1 LANWFETSIGSSL
14 RTRRRIPH
22 GASLALVVASAG
34 FGLVILHTT
43 AVNVALPAIHR
54 GLGGN
59 VAALQWCVNAYALAL
74 ASLLLPCGAL
84 ADRYGAR
91 RTFLAGLTIF
101 ALGGASC
108 AAARSL
114 WMLVAGQGVAGVG
127 AAMIAPAA
135 LSLIREAFPD
145 KGRRM
150 RALGFLSLGLSA
162 GFGSGPIVGGALVG
176 ALSWRAVFLV
186 DVPCA
191 LALIAIVVGRR
202 VQSSPRRRGRS
213 IDVRGVVLGVTT
225 LGAITF
231 ALTEGGERGW
241 STPSVRWGAG
251 LAGVAGIGFV
261 ISLRASSAPLLP
273 AELLASVQVRT
284 AALVGLSFNFAVYG
298 ELFLLSL
305 AFQQLDHTTPFETG
319 LLFVP
324 QPVGT
329 CLVATAVGRWLSRTG
344 PRGPLLLGLAFSVG
358 SVITLLGFDRAP
370 FPLAAAAGLLMAGIA
385 GGLLVPSLHAMVV
398 VGTPADLVGIAA
410 ASLNAS
416 RQVGGVLGVAVLGS
430 LVSAGPLA
438 SDVREALALAL
449 GTQLATLSF
458 VVLRWRPSFG
468 SIKQQAGVARQPV
481 QPAPRRLG

>member
-1 LANWFETSIGSSL
+1 MANRIETSIGSSL
-14 RTRRRIPH
+14 RTGRRTLQGP
-22 GASLALVVASAG
+22 SLALVVASAG
-34 FGLVILHTT
+34 FGLVIMHTT

-54 GLGGN
+54 GLGGT
-59 VAALQWCVNAYALAL
+59 VASLQWCVNAYALAL

-91 RTFLAGLTIF
+91 RTFLSGLTVF

-108 AAARSL
+108 AATRSL
-114 WMLVAGQGVAGVG
+114 WMLVAGQGVAGIG

-145 KGRRM
+145 KRARM
-150 RALGFLSLGLSA
+150 RALGSLSLGLSA

-176 ALSWRAVFLV
+176 ALGWRAVFLV

-191 LALIAIVVGRR
+191 LALIATVVRR
-202 VQSSPRRRGRS
+202 VPASPRSRGRS
-213 IDVRGVVLGVTT
+213 IDAPGVVLGVTT

-231 ALTEGGERGW
+231 ALTEGGDRGW
-241 STPSVRWGAG
+241 STPSVWWAAG
-251 LAGVAGIGFV
+251 LAALSGAGFV
-261 ISLRASSAPLLP
+261 ISQRASRAPLLP
-273 AELLASVQVRT
+273 AELLASAQVRT

-305 AFQQLDHTTPFETG
+305 AFQHLDHTTPFETG
-319 LLFVP
+319 MLFVP
-324 QPVGT
+324 QPIGT
-329 CLVATAVGRWLSRTG
+329 CLVATAVGRWLGRTG
-344 PRGPLLLGLAFSVG
+344 PRRPLLLGLAFSVG
-358 SVITLLGFDRAP
+358 SVTTLLGFDRAP
-370 FPLAAAAGLLMAGIA
+370 FPVAAAAGLLMAGIA

-430 LVSAGPLA
+430 LVSAGALA
-438 SDVREALALAL
+438 TDVREALALAL
-449 GTQLATLSF
+449 GTQLATLGF
-458 VVLRWRPSFG
+458 IVLRWRPSFG
-468 SIKQQAGVARQPV
+468 STKQQTGVARQPV